1 MNITDLIVEQLKQ
14 GRSVE
19 LTGIGTLSTV
29 MQSPRHDQAKGIY
42 YPAHLTPTFTDT
54 TSGDEGI
61 VEVLAERECVGIE
74 VARQMWH
81 NYMDALSDK
90 LHRSGSHTF
99 GELGTLHMDASG
111 AHFEVAEGLMLSVG
125 DEKPI
130 ENVKTYAHDDDDDP
144 FARFYAEGAAASEST
159 PAPAAAEPEPEPKS
173 ESQDIFPES
182 FYTKPEPQ
190 PEPEPEP
197 EPEPIATEPEP
208 IAAEEAATEADAA
221 KPEATME
228 EDLKKLEEMPAAPA
242 QEDEGHKSRWWL
254 WLLLLLLLV
263 VIGAGTYYLLSQ
275 RASKPETVA
284 AAVEPATHLD
294 GVPVENSLTYNTD
307 LITYSQ
313 RDIDQNRD
321 QVCRYM
327 ADYIDNYLA
336 YRHYSGARVPMID
349 RVRHYVGERLGSL
362 LADRFAVQRLMPH
375 NDYIYNHNEP
385 WLKQTFAARQRVTVQ
400 RELLDMS
407 ILDSMLDQLIAELGL
422 EPDAGTPR
430 TAEQVQQVKA
440 EERKAIVDRQAKEE
454 PAPVKVNVEQDS
466 KQGFDIIA
474 GFYLDRN
481 SAARLTARLHE
492 LGSDAYIIE
501 KNNMY
506 YVSMGSAKNR
516 TAAEALFKHIKS
528 WYDGDVA
535 IKQW

>member
-144 FARFYAEGAAASEST
+144 FARFYAEGAS
-159 PAPAAAEPEPEPKS
+159 AAAAPTATEPEPEPEP

-182 FYTKPEPQ
+182 FYTAPK

-197 EPEPIATEPEP
+197 EPEPVAPEPEP
-208 IAAEEAATEADAA
+208 IAAEEAATEAAAA

-254 WLLLLLLLV
+254 WLLLLLLLL
-263 VIGAGTYYLLSQ
+263 ILGAGTYYMLTQ
-275 RASKPETVA
+275 RASKPETVPTT
-284 AAVEPATHLD
+284 VEPTAHLD

-362 LADRFAVQRLMPH
+362 MADRFAVQRLMPH

-385 WLKQTFAARQRVTVQ
+385 WLKQAFAARQRVTVQ
-400 RELLDMS
+400 RELLDMG

-422 EPDAGTPR
+422 EPDAGAPR
-430 TAEQVQQVKA
+430 TAEEVQQVKA

-516 TAAEALFKHIKS
+516 TAAEALFKHIKG